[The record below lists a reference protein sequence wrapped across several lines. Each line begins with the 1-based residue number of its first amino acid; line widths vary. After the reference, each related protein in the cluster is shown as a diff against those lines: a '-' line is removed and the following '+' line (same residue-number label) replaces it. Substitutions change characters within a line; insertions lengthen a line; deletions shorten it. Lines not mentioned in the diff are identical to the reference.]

1 MANVPDQPVA
11 RRIEEVVQCYRQF
24 DDAEPRSEMAA
35 GYCHRVD
42 GLGAQFVCD
51 LAQLLFVE
59 PAKIGR
65 ILDFL
70 EKQAGHD
77 PNNILA
83 TPRSPKDLGSRYGLP
98 SDPAMFSRGAY
109 LDTGTS
115 DRRTAMSST

>member
-11 RRIEEVVQCYRQF
+11 RRIEEVVQCYSQF
-24 DDAEPRSEMAA
+24 DNAEARSEMAA
-35 GYCHRVD
+35 RYCHRVD
-42 GLGAQFVCD
+42 CLGTQFVCD

-65 ILDFL
+65 LLDAI

-83 TPRSPKDLGSRYGLP
+83 TPRFPEGPRFLGCQAIRHCLVEGPTSI
-98 SDPAMFSRGAY
+98 PALRIA
-109 LDTGTS
+109 
-115 DRRTAMSST
+115 AQ